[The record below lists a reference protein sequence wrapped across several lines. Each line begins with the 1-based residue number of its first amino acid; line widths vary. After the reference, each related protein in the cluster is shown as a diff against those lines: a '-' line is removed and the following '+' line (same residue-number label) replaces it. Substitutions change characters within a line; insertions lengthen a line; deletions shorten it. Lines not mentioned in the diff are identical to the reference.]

1 LARLILL
8 PAEFYCFERLDEENS
23 IPLRILLRICQTLPH
38 VAFASSLGLLVI
50 FCARVSFAALPPLS
64 PNLSDESDEDE
75 ATATLEVNLRNSIDE
90 ENEEESPNVRK
101 QTQVNR
107 KKKVRITSTIY
118 NSISRFLRTVLASK
132 QTFPLWNFAVL
143 TSYSAIF
150 VMLSTKNGI
159 PVSQTE
165 IYLWMLLTGIYAFL
179 LVALFYVGALL
190 LKALSPGLKRRKDS
204 NALALRL
211 LGTCALLAWI
221 FVERIVSFAVAA
233 HTASVYNDSNSSGE
247 RKLYSYR
254 RDALDYGLSELLPVL
269 CLLFIMHRRRR
280 GELPSDVLI
289 INSLINSVF
298 SSVLSVEEEHVD
310 AEVGG
315 EGGALGTRRFQSYGG
330 SGNNSFPPGSNARS
344 AAAGGGIGRVSSS
357 SGIPRHSRP

>member
-1 LARLILL
+1 MILL

-23 IPLRILLRICQTLPH
+23 IPLRILLRICQTIPH

-75 ATATLEVNLRNSIDE
+75 ATATLEVNLRDSIDE

-107 KKKVRITSTIY
+107 KKKVSITSTIH

-221 FVERIVSFAVAA
+221 FIERIVSFAIAA
-233 HTASVYNDSNSSGE
+233 RTASVYNDSNSSGE

-298 SSVLSVEEEHVD
+298 SSVLSVEEEQGD

-330 SGNNSFPPGSNARS
+330 SGNNSLPPGSNARS
-344 AAAGGGIGRVSSS
+344 AAVGGGIGRVSSS
-357 SGIPRHSRP
+357 SGLPRHSRP